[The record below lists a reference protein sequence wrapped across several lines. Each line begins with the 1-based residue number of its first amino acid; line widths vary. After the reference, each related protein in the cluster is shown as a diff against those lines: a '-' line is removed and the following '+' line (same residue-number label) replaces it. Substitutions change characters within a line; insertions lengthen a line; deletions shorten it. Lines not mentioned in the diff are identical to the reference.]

1 MSESSS
7 LTLRVAE
14 ALTRDVGRGLVRLD
28 PADMAGLSVQTGETV
43 QIIGRR
49 STVAKALP
57 AYAEDRGQGTVQMDG
72 ILRENSQSGIGDR
85 IQLQK
90 IVCPVARSVVI
101 QPLGDGGATGDMRH
115 MTSVLEGLAVAVG
128 DKVRSTYMGGV
139 YREYSVVET
148 TPRGPVLINNGTSI
162 KIKGESVSQPGR
174 ESLGVTYEDIGGLRK
189 QVQRIR
195 EMIELPL
202 RYPELFER
210 LGIEP
215 PKGVL
220 LYGPPGTGK
229 TLIAKALANET
240 SAYFTHIGGPEV
252 MGKYYGES
260 EERLRKIFEEA
271 QEHAPSILFIDEIDA
286 VAPKREEL
294 GSQQQVEKRVVA
306 QLLSLMD
313 GLKARGQVAIIG
325 ATNAPQLIDPAL
337 RRPGRFDREINVGVP
352 EKNGR
357 REILEVHT
365 RGMPLAEDVVLDKLA
380 EITHG
385 FVGADLAALTRE
397 AAMVTLRKISED
409 IPLDAEFIPYDL
421 LSRLEVSMADF
432 LEALTEVA
440 PSALREVF
448 TEMPDVTWDDIG
460 GMEDVKSTLKQI
472 IEWPLLYA
480 DLFDR
485 ADTSPPKGVLL
496 TGASGTGKTLMAK
509 AVAHECGVNFI
520 SVKGPELLSKW
531 VGDSESR
538 IRDIFKIARL
548 SSPCIIFFDE
558 LEAIAGSRGG
568 GGSGEGTNVTE
579 RVISQMLTEIDGIE
593 ELRGVVILG
602 ATNRPDLLD
611 PALLRAG
618 RFEVRL
624 DMPMPDRDSRRKI
637 FGVHAAHK
645 RLGEDVDLDELA
657 GETEGLA
664 GADIEAACR
673 RAAMES
679 IKEFVEGGDPER
691 DPASMTITM
700 AQFRTAIEAMRKLRQ
715 KPETAPPADQL
726 PPPA

>member
-1 MSESSS
+1 MESV
-7 LTLRVAE
+7 TVRVSE

-28 PADMAGLSVQTGETV
+28 PTDMATMGLQSGETV
-43 QIIGRR
+43 QVTGKR

-57 AYAEDRGQGTVQMDG
+57 AYSEDRGQGQVQMDG
-72 ILRENSQSGIGDR
+72 ILRENTQAGLGDR
-85 IQLQK
+85 VQMQK
-90 IVCPVARSVVI
+90 IVCPIARSVVI
-101 QPLGDGGATGDMRH
+101 APLGEGAGLGSDQRH
-115 MTSVLEGLAVAVG
+115 MTSVLEGLPVSKG
-128 DKVRSTYMGGV
+128 DKVRSTFMGGI
-139 YREYSVVET
+139 YREFTVVET
-148 TPRGPVLINNGTSI
+148 NPRGPVLINSGTNV

-174 ESLGVTYEDIGGLRK
+174 EATGVTYEDIGGLRK

-202 RYPELFER
+202 RYPELFDR

-271 QEHAPSILFIDEIDA
+271 QEHAPAIVFIDEIDA

-313 GLKARGQVAIIG
+313 GLRSRGQVAVIG
-325 ATNAPQLIDPAL
+325 ATNAPQLLDPAL

-352 EKNGR
+352 ERNGR
-357 REILEVHT
+357 HEILEVHT
-365 RGMPLAEDVVLDKLA
+365 RGMPLAEDVSVDRLA

-385 FVGADLAALTRE
+385 FVGADLAALCRE
-397 AAMVTLRKISED
+397 AAMVTLRRISED
-409 IPLDAEFIPYDL
+409 IPLEAEFIPYEL
-421 LSRLEVSMADF
+421 LARLEVTMADF
-432 LEALTEVA
+432 LEALTEVE

-448 TEMPDVTWDDIG
+448 TEIPDVRWDDVG
-460 GMEDVKSTLKQI
+460 GLDEAKATLKQI
-472 IEWPLLYA
+472 IEWPLQYA
-480 DLFDR
+480 DLFAR

-496 TGASGTGKTLMAK
+496 TGPSGTGKTLLAK

-520 SVKGPELLSKW
+520 SIKGPELLSKW
-531 VGDSESR
+531 VGDSEAR
-538 IRDIFKIARL
+538 IRDVFKIARL

-558 LEAIAGSRGG
+558 LEAIAGRRGG
-568 GGSGEGTNVTE
+568 GTDGNVTE
-579 RVISQMLTEIDGIE
+579 RVISQLLTEMDGIE
-593 ELRGVVILG
+593 ELRGVVILA
-602 ATNRPDLLD
+602 ATSRPDLLD
-611 PALLRAG
+611 PSLLRAG

-624 DMPMPDRDSRRKI
+624 ELPTPSAADRRAI
-637 FGVHAAHK
+637 FGVHVANKPLAP
-645 RLGEDVDLDELA
+645 GIDLDKLA
-657 GETEGLA
+657 AATDGFVGS
-664 GADIEAACR
+664 DIEAVCR
-673 RAAMES
+673 GAAMGAISEFLDTGDATRDASGLVLES
-679 IKEFVEGGDPER
+679 RHFIE
-691 DPASMTITM
+691 
-700 AQFRTAIEAMRKLRQ
+700 AIESVRKLHVTTPQ
-715 KPETAPPADQL
+715 SAADAIPPA
-726 PPPA
+726 

>member
-1 MSESSS
+1 MESV
-7 LTLRVAE
+7 TLRVSE

-28 PADMAGLSVQTGETV
+28 PTDMTTMGLQTGETV
-43 QIIGRR
+43 QVTGKR

-57 AYAEDRGQGTVQMDG
+57 AYAEDRGQGQVQMDG
-72 ILRENSQSGIGDR
+72 ILRENTQAGLGDR
-85 IQLQK
+85 VQMQK
-90 IVCPVARSVVI
+90 IVCPIARSVVI
-101 QPLGDGGATGDMRH
+101 APLGEGAGLGSDQRH
-115 MTSVLEGLAVAVG
+115 MTSVLEGLPVSMG
-128 DKVRSTYMGGV
+128 DKVRSTFMGGI
-139 YREYSVVET
+139 YREFTVIET
-148 TPRGPVLINNGTSI
+148 NPRGPVLINSGTSV

-174 ESLGVTYEDIGGLRK
+174 EATGVTYEDIGGLRK

-202 RYPELFER
+202 RYPELFDR

-271 QEHAPSILFIDEIDA
+271 LEHAPAIVFIDEIDA

-313 GLKARGQVAIIG
+313 GLKSRGQVAVIG
-325 ATNAPQLIDPAL
+325 ATNAPQLLDPAL

-352 EKNGR
+352 ERNGR

-365 RGMPLAEDVVLDKLA
+365 RGMPLAEDVSVDRLA

-385 FVGADLAALTRE
+385 FVGADLAALCRE
-397 AAMVTLRKISED
+397 AAMVTLRRISED
-409 IPLDAEFIPYDL
+409 IPLEAEFIPYDL
-421 LSRLEVSMADF
+421 LARLEVTMADF
-432 LEALTEVA
+432 LEALTEVE

-448 TEMPDVTWDDIG
+448 TEIPDVRWDDVG
-460 GMEDVKSTLKQI
+460 GLEEAKSTLKQI
-472 IEWPLLYA
+472 IEWPLQYA
-480 DLFDR
+480 DLFER

-496 TGASGTGKTLMAK
+496 TGPSGTGKTLLAK

-520 SVKGPELLSKW
+520 SIKGPELLSKW
-531 VGDSESR
+531 VGDSEAR
-538 IRDIFKIARL
+538 IRDVFKIARL

-558 LEAIAGSRGG
+558 LEAIAGRRGG
-568 GGSGEGTNVTE
+568 GTDGNVTE
-579 RVISQMLTEIDGIE
+579 RVISQLLTEMDGIE
-593 ELRGVVILG
+593 ELRGVVILA
-602 ATNRPDLLD
+602 ATSRPDLLD
-611 PALLRAG
+611 PSLLRAG

-624 DMPMPDRDSRRKI
+624 ELPIPSTADRRAI
-637 FGVHAAHK
+637 FGVHVVNKPLVQDIDFDKLAA
-645 RLGEDVDLDELA
+645 
-657 GETEGLA
+657 ETEGFV
-664 GADIEAACR
+664 GSDIEAVCR
-673 RAAMES
+673 RASMGA
-679 IKEFVEGGDPER
+679 IAEFLDGGDATR
-691 DPASMTITM
+691 DASGLVLESRHF
-700 AQFRTAIEAMRKLRQ
+700 AEAVESVRKLHET
-715 KPETAPPADQL
+715 KPQSA
-726 PPPA
+726 

>member
-1 MSESSS
+1 MESTV
-7 LTLRVAE
+7 TLRVSE

-28 PADMAGLSVQTGETV
+28 PTDMTSLSVQTGETV
-43 QIIGRR
+43 QLIGKR

-57 AYAEDRGQGTVQMDG
+57 AYAEDRGQGQVQMDG
-72 ILRENSQSGIGDR
+72 ILRENAQAGIGDR
-85 IQLQK
+85 VQLQK
-90 IVCPVARSVVI
+90 IVCPIARSVVI
-101 QPLGDGGATGDMRH
+101 QPLGDGNVGGDMRH
-115 MTSVLEGLAVAVG
+115 MTSVLEGLAISVG
-128 DKVRSTYMGGV
+128 DKVRSTYMGGI
-139 YREYSVVET
+139 YREYMVVET
-148 TPRGPVLINNGTSI
+148 TPRGPVLINNGTQV
-162 KIKGESVSQPGR
+162 KIKGESVSKPGR
-174 ESLGVTYEDIGGLRK
+174 EATGVTYEDIGGLRK

-202 RYPELFER
+202 RYPELFDR

-271 QEHAPSILFIDEIDA
+271 QEHAPAILFIDEIDA

-313 GLKARGQVAIIG
+313 GLKSRGQIAIIG
-325 ATNAPQLIDPAL
+325 ATNAPQLLDPAL

-352 EKNGR
+352 ERNGR
-357 REILEVHT
+357 REVLEVHT
-365 RGMPLAEDVVLDKLA
+365 RGMPLAEDVSLDKLA

-385 FVGADLAALTRE
+385 FVGADLAALCRE
-397 AAMVTLRKISED
+397 SAMVTLRKISED
-409 IPLDAEFIPYDL
+409 IPLDAEFIPFDR
-421 LSRLEVSMADF
+421 LSRLEVTMADF
-432 LEALTEVA
+432 IEALTEVE

-448 TEMPDVTWDDIG
+448 TEVPDVRWDDVG
-460 GMEDVKSTLKQI
+460 GLEEVKSTLKQI
-472 IEWPLLYA
+472 IEWPLMYA
-480 DLFDR
+480 ELFER
-485 ADTSPPKGVLL
+485 ANTAPPKGVLL
-496 TGASGTGKTLMAK
+496 TGPSGTGKTLIAK

-531 VGDSESR
+531 VGDSEHR
-538 IRDIFKIARL
+538 IRDVFKIARL

-558 LEAIAGSRGG
+558 LEAIAGKR
-568 GGSGEGTNVTE
+568 GSGEANVTE
-579 RVISQMLTEIDGIE
+579 RVISQMLTEMDGIE

-602 ATNRPDLLD
+602 ATNRPDMLD

-624 DMPMPDRDSRRKI
+624 DLPVPDKSTRRSI
-637 FGVHAAHK
+637 FSVHTESK
-645 RLGEDVDLDELA
+645 PLGPAGALDVLA
-657 GETEGLA
+657 DETEGFV
-664 GADIEAACR
+664 GADIEAVCR
-673 RAAMES
+673 QASMES
-679 IKEFVEGGDPER
+679 IKEFLEGGDPER
-691 DPASMTITM
+691 DPSGM
-700 AQFRTAIEAMRKLRQ
+700 AVGMAEFRRAIEQVRKLRPTESKLQ
-715 KPETAPPADQL
+715 ASSEAPDKAE
-726 PPPA
+726 AAG

>member
-28 PADMAGLSVQTGETV
+28 PADMASLSVQTGETV
-43 QIIGRR
+43 QIVGRR
-49 STVAKALP
+49 NTVAKALP
-57 AYAEDRGQGTVQMDG
+57 AYAEDRGQGSVQMDG
-72 ILRENSQSGIGDR
+72 ILRENAQSGIGDR
-85 IQLQK
+85 VQMQK

-101 QPLGDGGATGDMRH
+101 QPLGEGGASGDMRH

-128 DKVRSTYMGGV
+128 DKVRSTYMGGI

-162 KIKGESVSQPGR
+162 KIKGESVSTPGR
-174 ESLGVTYEDIGGLRK
+174 EAIGVTYEDIGGLRK

-271 QEHAPSILFIDEIDA
+271 QEHAPAILFIDEIDA

-313 GLKARGQVAIIG
+313 GLKSRGQVAIIG
-325 ATNAPQLIDPAL
+325 ATNAPQLLDPAL

-352 EKNGR
+352 ERNGR

-365 RGMPLAEDVVLDKLA
+365 RGMPLAEDVSLDRLA

-397 AAMVTLRKISED
+397 SAMVTLRKISED

-421 LSRLEVSMADF
+421 LTRLEVSMADF
-432 LEALTEVA
+432 LEALTEVE

-448 TEMPDVTWDDIG
+448 TEVPDVTWDDVG
-460 GMEDVKSTLKQI
+460 GLADMKSTLKQI
-472 IEWPLLYA
+472 IEWPLLYP
-480 DLFDR
+480 DLFAR
-485 ADTSPPKGVLL
+485 ADTAPPKGVLL
-496 TGASGTGKTLMAK
+496 TGASGTGKTLIAK

-531 VGDSESR
+531 VGDSEHR
-538 IRDIFKIARL
+538 IRDVFKIARL

-558 LEAIAGSRGG
+558 LEAIAGSRGRG
-568 GGSGEGTNVTE
+568 DGANVTE
-579 RVISQMLTEIDGIE
+579 RVISQMLTEMDGIE

-624 DMPMPDRDSRRKI
+624 EMPMPDTVSRRAI
-637 FGVHAAHK
+637 FNVHAAGK
-645 RLGEDVDLDELA
+645 RLGEDVDLDVLA
-657 GETEGLA
+657 EETEGLT
-664 GADIEAACR
+664 GADIEASCR

-679 IKEFVEGGDPER
+679 IKAFVEGGDPER
-691 DPASMTITM
+691 DPVDMRITM
-700 AQFRTAIEAMRKLRQ
+700 AQFRTAIEDMRKLRQ
-715 KPETAPPADQL
+715 MPETAPPADQL

>member
-1 MSESSS
+1 MEQV
-7 LTLRVAE
+7 TLRVSE

-28 PADMAGLSVQTGETV
+28 PNDMGTLGVQTGETV
-43 QIIGRR
+43 QVIGKR

-57 AYAEDRGQGTVQMDG
+57 AYAEDRGQGQVQMDG
-72 ILRENSQSGIGDR
+72 ILRENAQAGLGDR
-85 IQLQK
+85 IVLQK

-101 QPLGDGGATGDMRH
+101 QPLGEGGGMGSDLRH
-115 MTSVLEGLAVAVG
+115 MTSVFEGLAVSVG
-128 DKVRSTYMGGV
+128 DKVRSTFMGGI
-139 YREYSVVET
+139 YREFNVVET
-148 TPRGPVLINNGTSI
+148 TPRGPVLINSSTSV
-162 KIKGESVSQPGR
+162 KIKGESVSKPGR
-174 ESLGVTYEDIGGLRK
+174 EATGVTYEDIGGLRK

-202 RYPELFER
+202 RYPELFDR

-271 QEHAPSILFIDEIDA
+271 QEHAPAILFIDEIDA

-313 GLKARGQVAIIG
+313 GLRARGQISVIG

-352 EKNGR
+352 ERNGR

-365 RGMPLAEDVVLDKLA
+365 RGMPLAEDVSLEKLA

-385 FVGADLAALTRE
+385 FVGADLAALCRE
-397 AAMVTLRKISED
+397 SAMVTLRKISEE

-421 LSRLEVSMADF
+421 LTRLEVTMEDF
-432 LEALTEVA
+432 IEALTEVE

-448 TEMPDVTWDDIG
+448 TEVPDVRWDDVG
-460 GMEDVKSTLKQI
+460 GLEDVKATLKQI
-472 IEWPLLYA
+472 IEWPLQYA
-480 DLFDR
+480 DLFER
-485 ADTSPPKGVLL
+485 ANTAPPKGVLL
-496 TGASGTGKTLMAK
+496 TGPSGTGKTLIAK

-531 VGDSESR
+531 VGDSEHR
-538 IRDIFKIARL
+538 IRDVFKIARL

-558 LEAIAGSRGG
+558 LDAVAGKRGAATE
-568 GGSGEGTNVTE
+568 SNVSE
-579 RVISQMLTEIDGIE
+579 RVISQMLTEMDGIE

-602 ATNRPDLLD
+602 ATNRPEMLD

-618 RFEVRL
+618 RFEVRIEL
-624 DMPMPDRDSRRKI
+624 PIPDAEGRRAI
-637 FGVHAAHK
+637 FAVHTEHK
-645 RLGEDVDLDELA
+645 PLAPDVDLDELA
-657 GETEGLA
+657 SQTDGLV
-664 GADIEAACR
+664 GSDIEAVCR
-673 RAAMES
+673 RASMEA
-679 IKEFVEGGDPER
+679 IREFLETGDPER
-691 DPASMTITM
+691 DSSGMQVGR
-700 AQFRTAIEAMRKLRQ
+700 AQFETAIKFVRQ
-715 KPETAPPADQL
+715 LHHTQPESPADEL